1 MSDKPS
7 NYELDDELLSAY
19 LDGELSADERAA
31 VEARLATDP
40 AAQQLLHELRSV
52 SQSVQA
58 LPTESLGR
66 DLSEEIIR
74 RAREA
79 TPAPA
84 KRASD
89 RKPLPHRT
97 TSRSGDAMP
106 KIRIFNS
113 KRAWIWA
120 SMALAAGLLMMFVQ
134 SGDEPAKK
142 LPPVAA
148 RNREAAQ
155 TQPADEA
162 AKPARREISIS
173 AAPKS
178 PSPPPATV
186 ASDSER
192 SRESRRTSVGA
203 MPAAPMPSEPRGGQ
217 LSSTTR
223 DGAAAGPPVAAA
235 SPAPKLR
242 KEDEKTA
249 YRM

>member
-7 NYELDDELLSAY
+7 NHELDDELLSAY

-79 TPAPA
+79 KPELVV
-84 KRASD
+84 RAS
-89 RKPLPHRT
+89 PRT
-97 TSRSGDAMP
+97 TVAATAGLRASVDAMP

-113 KRAWIWA
+113 RRAWIWA
-120 SMALAAGLLMMFVQ
+120 SMALAAGLLIMFVQ
-134 SGDEPAKK
+134 SGDESAKK

-148 RNREAAQ
+148 RNRRSRPNS
-155 TQPADEA
+155 TGRRSGSSQPA
-162 AKPARREISIS
+162 AKYRCPLRPSHHLHR
-173 AAPKS
+173 PR
-178 PSPPPATV
+178 PSPPTAKFTRKSTHSAARCPPPRWPAN
-186 ASDSER
+186 
-192 SRESRRTSVGA
+192 
-203 MPAAPMPSEPRGGQ
+203 
-217 LSSTTR
+217 L
-223 DGAAAGPPVAAA
+223 AAAN
-235 SPAPKLR
+235 
-242 KEDEKTA
+242 
-249 YRM
+249 